1 MLCKG
6 FVQVTR
12 ISAHPSSNNPVSTTL
27 PLQIENLSFIT
38 PPHVFIRV
46 YVLNSTR
53 FFNKFHALWRGSF
66 SLFFWHLAKCKS
78 WLLSPS
84 LSHTHSQTIHKY
96 TCTLKHNHT
105 LECASVFLI
114 WAYTLYEKPVV
125 FLAFDAFCNAG
136 VTPGPRLLRNPIELF
151 KNSFGT
157 LLLCIH
163 LPAGMQSFCFS
174 LELVLHLLKPSFLW
188 MRCVWLFKGFAHGG

>member
-12 ISAHPSSNNPVSTTL
+12 ISAHPSSNNPLSTTL
-27 PLQIENLSFIT
+27 PLQIENL
-38 PPHVFIRV
+38 PPPRV
-46 YVLNSTR
+46 YPGVRAKQHKILQQIPRSLKR
-53 FFNKFHALWRGSF
+53 LFFP
-66 SLFFWHLAKCKS
+66 FWHLAKCKS

-114 WAYTLYEKPVV
+114 RAYTLYEKPVV

-136 VTPGPRLLRNPIELF
+136 VTPAPRLLRDPLELF
-151 KNSFGT
+151 KNSFVT

-188 MRCVWLFKGFAHGG
+188 MRCVWLFKGFAHGGY

>member
-12 ISAHPSSNNPVSTTL
+12 ISAHPSSNNPLSAML
-27 PLQIENLSFIT
+27 PLQIET
-38 PPHVFIRV
+38 PPTPTPRIYPGVRAKQHKILQQIPRS
-46 YVLNSTR
+46 LKR
-53 FFNKFHALWRGSF
+53 LFFP
-66 SLFFWHLAKCKS
+66 FWHLAKCKS

-114 WAYTLYEKPVV
+114 RAYTLYEKPVV

-136 VTPGPRLLRNPIELF
+136 VTPAPRLLRDPLELF

-188 MRCVWLFKGFAHGG
+188 MRCVWLFKGFAHGGY